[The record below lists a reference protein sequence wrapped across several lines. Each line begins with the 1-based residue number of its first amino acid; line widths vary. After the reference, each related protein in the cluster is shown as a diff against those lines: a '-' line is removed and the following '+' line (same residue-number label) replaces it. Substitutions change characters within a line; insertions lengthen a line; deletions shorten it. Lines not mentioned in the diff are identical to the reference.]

1 MWRVCNLYCRVGRR
15 ANSFMMQR
23 IVVMSRT
30 MFDKKVYRI
39 YTFMLQVL
47 PEICYNKEQGV
58 CLAGWRQKQ
67 ADMKEVFMNFNP
79 NSGFLFVI
87 AAIVIVF
94 VVAQSVFFLVR
105 AYRHGIEIGMDKTK
119 LKKTVVSTAVFTVAP
134 AISILL
140 GILTLAKFLGI
151 PLPWIRLSVVGAI
164 TYELPAA
171 TSTATALGLS
181 LSETITDPK
190 AYSAIAWVMTLGII
204 PGMILIPL
212 FLKKIQGGIMK
223 IKNKDSKWGD
233 LFMTSLFLGMI
244 SAFLGMVF
252 TDVRSGLAGWI
263 PIFVLLFSAL
273 VMGICGLLIKVL
285 KWQWLETYAMS
296 ISMILAMIFAVI
308 ITPIIG

>member
-1 MWRVCNLYCRVGRR
+1 
-15 ANSFMMQR
+15 
-23 IVVMSRT
+23 MS
-30 MFDKKVYRI
+30 
-39 YTFMLQVL
+39 
-47 PEICYNKEQGV
+47 
-58 CLAGWRQKQ
+58 
-67 ADMKEVFMNFNP
+67 FNP
-79 NSGFLFVI
+79 NSSFLFILAAVI
-87 AAIVIVF
+87 IAF

-105 AYRHGIEIGMDKTK
+105 AYRHGAEIGMDRAR
-119 LKKTVVSTAVFTVAP
+119 LKKTILSTAVFTIAP

-140 GILTLAKFLGI
+140 GILTLSKFLGI

-181 LSETITDPK
+181 LADTITDAK
-190 AYSAIAWVMTLGII
+190 AYTAIAWVMTLGII
-204 PGMILIPL
+204 PGMIMIPL

-223 IKNKDSKWGD
+223 IKNKDSKLGD

-252 TDVRSGLAGWI
+252 TDVRNGLAGWI

-273 VMGICGLLIKVL
+273 MMGICGILIKVC
-285 KWQWLETYAMS
+285 KMKWLETYALS

-308 ITPIIG
+308 ITPLIG